1 MKAKNFLLYLALL
14 EVGKPRTVSCWKVI
28 WEVQGGRDA
37 YNGHVERRLVGAAK
51 DEAFVVFVHD
61 VPLLVHTKDSDSV
74 LDWMSE
80 SRPRSSGGAVLPEP
94 TRR

>member
-1 MKAKNFLLYLALL
+1 M
-14 EVGKPRTVSCWKVI
+14 
-28 WEVQGGRDA
+28 
-37 YNGHVERRLVGAAK
+37 GAAK

-61 VPLLVHTKDSDSV
+61 VPLLVHAEDSDSV
-74 LDWMSE
+74 LEWMSE